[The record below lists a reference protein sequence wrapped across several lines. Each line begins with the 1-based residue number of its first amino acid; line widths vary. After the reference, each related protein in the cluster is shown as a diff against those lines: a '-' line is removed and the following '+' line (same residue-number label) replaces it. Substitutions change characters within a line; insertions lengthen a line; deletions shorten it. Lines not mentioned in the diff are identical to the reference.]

1 MKDQSDHVIC
11 AVATAN
17 GFAMPYRAA
26 ADKKEPKPRRK
37 EALPRAA
44 NGLPAADASR
54 HGGSQ
59 RLIVTLRLSACR
71 WPAPRPKTG
80 PATDWR

>member
-1 MKDQSDHVIC
+1 MKDQSDHVTC

-17 GFAMPYRAA
+17 GFAMPYRVA

-54 HGGSQ
+54 HGG
-59 RLIVTLRLSACR
+59 
-71 WPAPRPKTG
+71 
-80 PATDWR
+80 